1 MGLSLNQFTHKAQ
14 DAILAARCNCPISL
28 ITVVPEDMDNAEAEA
43 ADILAR
49 TRAAIE
55 EEGLEVV
62 ESLLRTGNA
71 VKEIVKKGADY
82 SVIIVGR
89 SKKRRK
95 WWLFETDISDQI
107 LEHASNSVMI
117 VR

>member
-1 MGLSLNQFTHKAQ
+1 MWKRPRRRIFCRG
-14 DAILAARCNCPISL
+14 P
-28 ITVVPEDMDNAEAEA
+28 
-43 ADILAR
+43 
-49 TRAAIE
+49 AAIE

-62 ESLLRTGNA
+62 DSLLRTGDP
-71 VKEIVKKGADY
+71 VEEIANKGADY
-82 SVIIVGR
+82 SVIVIGR

-107 LEHASNSVMI
+107 LERASNSVMI